1 MTGSGPVGDYSVHY
15 VLTRTI
21 ELVRLNPLR
30 VGLALLVLTALG
42 AISDSR
48 WAGEAGSSTLVTS
61 LVGLAFQYSLTQRLL
76 DQMGL
81 GTADRARYFALF
93 GLSILSTIPI
103 VVGLLFLVAPG
114 LFLFVRWSISVPI
127 LLGPDDPGVIESLRR
142 SWRET
147 QGRFWRIFGVYALIW
162 AIAGVA
168 IGVGAGMENLVLSM
182 ILTNLGLNAGLVAG
196 WHAAVAIYAASGPS
210 ATLEEVFA

>member
-61 LVGLAFQYSLTQRLL
+61 LVGLAFQYSLTGRLL
-76 DQMGL
+76 DQLGL

-93 GLSILSTIPI
+93 GLSLLTTIAI
-103 VVGLLFLVAPG
+103 TAGLIFLLAPG

-127 LLGPDDPGVIESLRR
+127 LLGPDDPGVMDSLRR

-147 QGRFWRIFGVYALIW
+147 QGRFWRIFGVFALIW
-162 AIAGVA
+162 AMAGA
-168 IGVGAGMENLVLSM
+168 ASGFGAAMEDPVVSA

-196 WHAAVAIYAASGPS
+196 WHAAVAIYAAGGRS